1 MKRLFPGLSNLF
13 ASWASAGQYSSVAE
27 LELDQVSDPEK
38 NTKVV
43 VLPRSGPSVSSG
55 VTTKP
60 AVRRRLG

>member
-27 LELDQVSDPEK
+27 LELDQVSNPGN

-43 VLPRSGPSVSSG
+43 ALPRSGNTASSG
-55 VTTKP
+55 ATTKP